1 MTLTVHK
8 RYGPLR
14 VVHAYFEP
22 PAVVPRCDLL
32 RLRQMPSC
40 THGAGWQCSP
50 FETLHVDLTQ
60 SQEDLWRGVHPKTRE
75 RINRATKRDGL
86 TITRS
91 DAPGLAEVDALI
103 RAYDP
108 FAAERGLAR
117 ADRDSLEQFRKAGV
131 LSVSKISHPTHGDL
145 VFHAIVVTPGRA
157 RGLISVIE
165 RSAVERAEGPLLG
178 RANRMLFWD
187 DISHFR
193 RRGIP
198 LYDWGGLYQKGD
210 DPALA
215 RIAEFKLGFGGRVV
229 TEYKCNRALS
239 WRGRAFLALRPQ
251 LDRWRAFLARRRAGS
266 ESGEGNQT

>member
-1 MTLTVHK
+1 
-8 RYGPLR
+8 
-14 VVHAYFEP
+14 
-22 PAVVPRCDLL
+22 
-32 RLRQMPSC
+32 MPSC

-50 FETLHVDLTQ
+50 FDTLHVDLTQ

-75 RINRATKRDGL
+75 RINRALKRDNL
-86 TITRS
+86 TVTRA
-91 DAPGLAEVDALI
+91 DAPGPAEIDALV

-131 LSVSKISHPTHGDL
+131 LALSKVSHPTHGDL
-145 VFHAIVVTPGRA
+145 VFHAIVVTPTRA
-157 RGLISVIE
+157 RGLISVIA
-165 RSAVERAEGPLLG
+165 RSAEGGADAPLLG

-187 DISHFR
+187 DLSHFR
-193 RRGIP
+193 KRGIP

-239 WRGRAFLALRPQ
+239 WRGRAFLALRP
-251 LDRWRAFLARRRAGS
+251 LWERWRALRERRRSG
-266 ESGEGNQT
+266 GEGGRGEGQG